1 MSGPVPCPLVS
12 DAFLI
17 FNETGLCRVA
27 RGFIYLF
34 WEREEG
40 RRPGGMEGKKEGRK
54 SKDKREVAMQLAFLS
69 HLDLLAWPQLDR
81 LTGLST
87 A

>member
-1 MSGPVPCPLVS
+1 MKLDYVELPEDLFILGKGRGK
-12 DAFLI
+12 
-17 FNETGLCRVA
+17 EA
-27 RGFIYLF
+27 RKVGE
-34 WEREEG
+34 W
-40 RRPGGMEGKKEGRK
+40 GKKEGKK